1 MTAALVS
8 TPRDGLDEVG
18 RGDVDAGELDS
29 GEAVGEVIW
38 FGVLDVLGPRWSVG
52 DTTRGAELSA
62 PPGPVEHPAKAAAMT
77 ATMIEVRVRFMLT
90 C

>member
-1 MTAALVS
+1 MTAALAS
-8 TPRDGLDEVG
+8 TPRDGLGELG
-18 RGDVDAGELDS
+18 PGDVYAGELVS

-38 FGVLDVLGPRWSVG
+38 FGVLDVVGPRWSVG
-52 DTTRGAELSA
+52 DTMRGAELSA